1 MAKTDTTDIVLGVL
15 GVLGVAT
22 LAGAAAYAGVKSA
35 ELLVEERNRLQGQLD
50 RLENKRIRDLTT
62 RQLRDMQALQARIEE
77 IDDALGY

>member
-1 MAKTDTTDIVLGVL
+1 MAKRDAGDIALAVLGVL
-15 GVLGVAT
+15 S
-22 LAGAAAYAGVKSA
+22 GAALVGAAVYGGVKSA